1 MEIRIDTIRLKGLL
15 SRKQVRVAK
24 EAGMNPYTLAQK
36 LSGNIGWKVEDINKL
51 AKAGEFSVSEFVSIG

>member
-36 LSGNIGWKVEDINKL
+36 
-51 AKAGEFSVSEFVSIG
+51 